1 MQLGVTRTAVLAN
14 ESSEALLG
22 SVYGKKSCHLI
33 VTTSTDKERVSR
45 ACRVK
50 SSSNALGSTAGWT
63 IMKIYV
69 GIGRRYCVHAIRA
82 QPEKF
87 TPQNSSNGLNLK
99 AIVTCVNDMLLFG
112 VITVLSRLYDP
123 SMNVQHRTP
132 VSGVSKTKI

>member
-1 MQLGVTRTAVLAN
+1 
-14 ESSEALLG
+14 
-22 SVYGKKSCHLI
+22 
-33 VTTSTDKERVSR
+33 
-45 ACRVK
+45 
-50 SSSNALGSTAGWT
+50 
-63 IMKIYV
+63 MKIYV